1 MQDADPMQVLAPR
14 EYLPRTSTCREGPGR
29 SADEKRTTGTNVL
42 SRRVP
47 IATLASIRE
56 ERSAQT
62 KSEAGV
68 QERRAV

>member
-1 MQDADPMQVLAPR
+1 MRTQCKCWPR
-14 EYLPRTSTCREGPGR
+14 ANTCRAPTLVVKAQDGVR
-29 SADEKRTTGTNVL
+29 DEKRTSGTNVL

-47 IATLASIRE
+47 VATLASIRE